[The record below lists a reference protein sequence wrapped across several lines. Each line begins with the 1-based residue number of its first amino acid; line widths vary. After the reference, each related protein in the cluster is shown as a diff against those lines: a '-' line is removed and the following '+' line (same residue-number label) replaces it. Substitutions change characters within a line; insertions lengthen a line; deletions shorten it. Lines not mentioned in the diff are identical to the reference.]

1 MSHEEWLLHQNAE
14 RTLDLIDYISRQLYT
29 QDKDTFDPILN
40 SLIDL
45 SKYLG
50 KNWQNLNTNNQ
61 REELRL
67 FSFLFTGL

>member
-50 KNWQNLNTNNQ
+50 KKLAEFEHEQ
-61 REELRL
+61 
-67 FSFLFTGL
+67 SKGGA